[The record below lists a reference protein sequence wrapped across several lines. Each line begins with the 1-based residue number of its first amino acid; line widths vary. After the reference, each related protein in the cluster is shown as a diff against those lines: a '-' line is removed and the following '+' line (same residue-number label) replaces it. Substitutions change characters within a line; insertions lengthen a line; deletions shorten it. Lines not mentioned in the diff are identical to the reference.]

1 MQADDYL
8 SLLRGALTTLEIVL
22 PAIALGIPLGLLLA
36 LIRWR
41 DLPGLSPLVAGFVS
55 LFRAT
60 PSVTLILLIYFAA
73 PEIGLQLPEIPAAI
87 VTLTL
92 GTMAYSCE
100 IWRAALLAFPVD
112 QFEAAQSL
120 GMTRAVR
127 FRLVVLPQIFR
138 ASLPAL
144 INEMTLLVKTTPAA
158 AVIGVVEI
166 TRAAVRVGAQTYAP
180 LPPFLFGLVIYIVMI
195 GCLVGLQRYVE
206 HRQARQAVA

>member
-1 MQADDYL
+1 MQASDYL
-8 SLLRGALTTLEIVL
+8 SLLQGAWTMLAIVL
-22 PAIALGIPLGLLLA
+22 PAIAIGIPLGLLLA

-41 DLPGLSPLVAGFVS
+41 NIRGLSPLVAGLVS

-87 VTLTL
+87 ATLTL

-100 IWRAALLAFPVD
+100 IWRSALLAFPAD
-112 QFEAAQSL
+112 QFDAALSL

-127 FRLVVLPQIFR
+127 FRLIVLPQILR
-138 ASLPAL
+138 ASIPAL
-144 INEMTLLVKTTPAA
+144 MNEMTLLVKTTPAA

-166 TRAAVRVGAQTYAP
+166 TRAAVRVGAETYEP
-180 LPPFLFGLVIYIVMI
+180 LPPFMFALVIYVVLI
-195 GCLVGLQRYVE
+195 GCLVALQRFFEY
-206 HRQARQAVA
+206 RQSRQAVS